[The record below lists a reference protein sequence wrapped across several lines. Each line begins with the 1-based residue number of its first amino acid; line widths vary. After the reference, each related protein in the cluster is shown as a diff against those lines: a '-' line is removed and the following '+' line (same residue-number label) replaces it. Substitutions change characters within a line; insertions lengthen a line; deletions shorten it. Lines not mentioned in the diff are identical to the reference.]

1 MKLLSACNVRRTAV
15 GLLAAAVV
23 VGTAFAKSNGTKQ
36 AADSSNERSAEASKQ
51 SPAESARQIDQLLA
65 SEVFKPDTKLAP
77 RIDDATY
84 LRRVWLDIVGDI
96 PTPEHVT
103 AFVLDPGKDKRR
115 RVVNELLAKP
125 QYGQNWARYWRDV
138 ILSRR
143 LEDRSQLVA
152 SALVAD
158 LTERLNKNESWDK
171 IATEFITSTGDIR
184 ENGLTAIQ
192 AAQEARTEETT
203 AEMSRIFLGIQIQCC
218 QCHNHPYDHWKR
230 EQFHEF
236 AAFFPRMAL
245 RPIQSPTRRTF
256 ELISDDA
263 PERPGRMKA
272 DVMNRR
278 GKPEHFM
285 PDLKNPT
292 AQGTKM
298 QPKFFLTSATLPFG
312 TPDVERR
319 ETVAEWI
326 TANPWFATA
335 LVNRM
340 WGELLGEGFYQ
351 PIDDIGPDRKSSAP
365 RAVAALSRE
374 FAASGYDI
382 KWLVRTICATDAYQ
396 RESRP
401 RREADSTPF
410 VANVAQ
416 PLRSDQLFN
425 AILTAVDIDEPKDS
439 PNRRGKPAD
448 GKPYGPNATVRQ
460 GFEVAFGY
468 DPSDPR
474 ETVVSSIP
482 QALALMNGVRLNL
495 AVRAIGHETMLG
507 RQMDEIKDNGALVDE
522 LYLRTLSREPTEAE
536 RDSALAYCKGTKNRS
551 AVFEDLLWALLN
563 SSEFSH
569 RR

>member
-1 MKLLSACNVRRTAV
+1 MAMKLLSHSGVGSVAFGVLASAFAV
-15 GLLAAAVV
+15 GSVLGKTNASTSNAERPAPKSFEQTAHQVDELIAV
-23 VGTAFAKSNGTKQ
+23 
-36 AADSSNERSAEASKQ
+36 
-51 SPAESARQIDQLLA
+51 
-65 SEVFKPDTKLAP
+65 EVFKPDIKLAP

-103 AFVLDPGKDKRR
+103 AFVLDPAKDKRQ
-115 RVVNELLAKP
+115 RVVNELLDKP

-143 LEDRSQLVA
+143 LEDRAQLV
-152 SALVAD
+152 SNALVGD
-158 LTERLNKNESWDK
+158 LTEKLNENESWDK
-171 IATEFITSTGDIR
+171 IASEFITATGDIR
-184 ENGLTAIQ
+184 ENGATAIQ
-192 AAQEARTEETT
+192 AAQDARTEETT

-245 RPIQSPTRRTF
+245 RPVQSPTRRTF
-256 ELISDDA
+256 ELISDNR
-263 PERPGRMKA
+263 PELPGRA
-272 DVMNRR
+272 NPNAMNRR
-278 GKPEHFM
+278 GKPEHYM
-285 PDLKNPT
+285 PDLKDPA
-292 AQGTKM
+292 AQGKKM

-312 TPDVERR
+312 TPDAERR
-319 ETVAEWI
+319 GTVAEWM

-351 PIDDIGPDRKSSAP
+351 PIDDIGPDRKPSAP
-365 RAVAALSRE
+365 KAVAALSRS
-374 FAASGYDI
+374 FADTGYDI
-382 KWLVRTICATDAYQ
+382 KWLIRTICATEAYQ
-396 RESRP
+396 RQSRP
-401 RREADSTPF
+401 RREADGAPF

-425 AILTAVDIDEPKDS
+425 AILTAVDVDEPKES
-439 PNRRGKPAD
+439 PNRRGRPPEA
-448 GKPYGPNATVRQ
+448 GKPYGLNATVRQ

-482 QALALMNGVRLNL
+482 QALAMMNGVRLNL
-495 AVRAIGHETMLG
+495 AVRAIGQETMLG
-507 RQMDEIKDNGALVDE
+507 RQIDEIKDDRALVGE

-536 RDSALAYCKGTKNRS
+536 LNSALAYCKETKDRP

>member
-1 MKLLSACNVRRTAV
+1 MVLAAI
-15 GLLAAAVV
+15 GLLASACAVGSV
-23 VGTAFAKSNGTKQ
+23 LAKTNTSTKSSKPNASQSN
-36 AADSSNERSAEASKQ
+36 ADKPSAKHAVAKPVEDT
-51 SPAESARQIDQLLA
+51 ARQIDALIAEEL
-65 SEVFKPDTKLAP
+65 FKPDTKLAP

-103 AFVLDPGKDKRR
+103 AFVLDPAKDKRE
-115 RVVNELLAKP
+115 RVVNELLDKP

-152 SALVAD
+152 NALVAD

-171 IATEFITSTGDIR
+171 IATEFITATGDIR

-245 RPIQSPTRRTF
+245 KPIQSPTRRTF

-263 PERPGRMKA
+263 PERPGRMKV

-278 GKPEHFM
+278 GKPEHYM
-285 PDLKNPT
+285 PDLKNPS

-312 TPDVERR
+312 TPDAERR
-319 ETVAEWI
+319 GTVAEWM

-340 WGELLGEGFYQ
+340 WGELVGEGFYH
-351 PIDDIGPDRKSSAP
+351 PIDDIGPDRKPSAP
-365 RAVAALSRE
+365 KAVTALSRS
-374 FAASGYDI
+374 FADSGYDI
-382 KWLVRTICATDAYQ
+382 KWLIRTICATEAYQ

-401 RREADSTPF
+401 RREADGTPF

-425 AILTAVDIDEPKDS
+425 AILTAVDVDEPKEIAG
-439 PNRRGKPAD
+439 RRGRPPEA
-448 GKPYGPNATVRQ
+448 GKPYGLNATVRQ

-507 RQMDEIKDNGALVDE
+507 REMDENKDNNALVEE
-522 LYLRTLSREPTEAE
+522 LYLRTLSRQPTEAE
-536 RDSALAYCKGTKNRS
+536 LNTALAYCKESKNRT